1 MTNQALL
8 DLDRL
13 PRLFPHGVART
24 AELSA
29 LGITDEHIHRCCG
42 PDGPWRRLPDGVVL
56 LSHTAP
62 ARTQRLQAALGVA
75 APGAVVTGREA
86 MWLHGVPLPPRGAI
100 HLLVDGRSAE
110 RNDGSVVVERVR
122 RLPGAEWRS
131 GFPVVPLAKATV
143 DACLRTSSY
152 GEVRVLVLEAVHRCG
167 LPVDALSRELAK
179 ERRKGNGALRAVLA
193 EQNAAAKAARARRAK
208 EVVALAGLPEPRWN
222 TRLATRADVHL
233 GLVDAWWP
241 EVGLAWDA
249 EIHDAWEPR
258 TAPATAARQSR
269 FLGAG
274 VIPLHT
280 DPTRLDEHAET
291 VAAELRAVY
300 DFAARTPQPD
310 VRTDR

>member
-1 MTNQALL
+1 MTNHALL

-56 LSHTAP
+56 LSQAAP
-62 ARTQRLQAALGVA
+62 ARTQRLQAAVGVA

-86 MWLHGVPLPPRGAI
+86 MWLHGVPLPSRGAI

-110 RNDGSVVVERVR
+110 RNDGSVVIERVR
-122 RLPGAEWRS
+122 RLPQAQWRR

-143 DACLRTSSY
+143 DACLRTPSF
-152 GEVRVLVLEAVHRCG
+152 GEMRVLVLEAVQRCG
-167 LPVDALSRELAK
+167 LTVDSLSREVSGDK
-179 ERRKGNGALRAVLA
+179 RKGIGALRAVLA
-193 EQNAAAKAARARRAK
+193 ERNASAKALRARRAK
-208 EVVALAGLPEPRWN
+208 QVVALAGLPEPRWN
-222 TRLATRADVHL
+222 ARLATRADVHL

-249 EIHDAWEPR
+249 EIHDAWDPR
-258 TAPATAARQSR
+258 TAAAAAARQAR

-274 VIPLHT
+274 VIPVHT
-280 DPTRLDEHAET
+280 DPARLAEHTEA

-300 DFAARTPQPD
+300 DFAARTPQPE
-310 VRTDR
+310 VRADR